1 MLEGHAPLAESLLS
15 DEAMDWPLLQTHRNL
30 LGEQKVQSLLA
41 VLRDSIL
48 QHRDALNEAMAADD
62 CTEVAQL
69 AHRLAGSCDSLG
81 FRALA
86 ATLRAL
92 ETLALINDESAIQR
106 LSPTLDEQM
115 QHSLDTLK
123 GLLQS

>member
-1 MLEGHAPLAESLLS
+1 
-15 DEAMDWPLLQTHRNL
+15 
-30 LGEQKVQSLLA
+30 
-41 VLRDSIL
+41 
-48 QHRDALNEAMAADD
+48 MAADD

-81 FRALA
+81 FRGLA
-86 ATLRAL
+86 STLRAL
-92 ETLALINDESAIQR
+92 ETLALANDESAIR
-106 LSPTLDEQM
+106 RMSLTLDEQL